1 METTWTPERIEE
13 LGRKLD
19 KFIKE
24 KNYAK
29 GIADDIWGLD
39 QLNKQVREGYDLG
52 FSYEELDILWKIQA
66 RNEKSIM
73 MKIKHFFRMVYC
85 GECSFTANLKGK
97 DYLEHYFTFK
107 DFVESPIYNIKVA

>member
-19 KFIKE
+19 KHIAE

-29 GIADDIWGLD
+29 QIADDIWALD
-39 QLNKQVREGYDLG
+39 NLNRQVREGYDLN

-73 MKIKHFFRMVYC
+73 MKIKHFFKMVYG
-85 GECSFTANLKGK
+85 GENSFTTNLKGK
-97 DYLEHYFTFK
+97 GYLEHYFNFK
-107 DFVESPIYNIKVA
+107 DFVEGPIYNIKIA